1 MSLLD
6 LVRARSMHVRS
17 RAVGDDV
24 MATWLASVLSMIRW
38 NVCVAL
44 HHDIDMNKSALEAA
58 YKGLLTRNRLR
69 PDSHQQALV
78 TRLANLQDE
87 LANTN
92 HATFIPRQPSTP
104 PRGLY
109 IYGSV
114 GTGKSRIADLFTAT
128 LPREI
133 SRRRVHFHE
142 FMNDIHHRLHLA
154 RQSPNYS
161 GDPLIQIGKTIRQE
175 SRVLCFDEFQLTDI
189 ADAMIMARLFG
200 SIWREGGVMVST
212 SNRHPN
218 GLYENGLNRDI
229 VMPFIREV
237 QRRCEVW
244 EIGGRDDYRMASG
257 TGGAERA
264 ETFFTDESLFQKSL
278 QEAMNDNRLEQ
289 VSLPVYGSRKLEVQ
303 AVEAAESKKESP
315 TSPASPRRLDLIS
328 GTFAQFCDK
337 SLGAADYHA
346 LCSSTSTIFISGLRQ
361 FQSIDKDRVR
371 RFITLVDLA
380 YEKGTRVIC
389 QSTVP
394 LGEVFV
400 NIVPVD
406 SKVQNKLAEGM
417 RVKAGGGAS
426 SSMMST
432 FIGETEWSATGLA
445 EASLATG
452 GAGESDVGFAVGR
465 AISRLYEMG
474 SAGYGVRD

>member
-1 MSLLD
+1 M
-6 LVRARSMHVRS
+6 
-17 RAVGDDV
+17 
-24 MATWLASVLSMIRW
+24 T
-38 NVCVAL
+38 
-44 HHDIDMNKSALEAA
+44 KSALEAA

-78 TRLANLQDE
+78 ARLAGLQNE
-87 LANTN
+87 LATTN
-92 HATFIPRQPSTP
+92 NATLIHRQPSIS
-104 PRGLY
+104 GLY

-128 LPREI
+128 LPQEI
-133 SRRRVHFHE
+133 TRRRVHFHE
-142 FMNDIHHRLHLA
+142 FMNDIHHRLHIA

-161 GDPLIQIGKTIRQE
+161 GDPLIQIGRTIRQE

-212 SNRHPN
+212 SNRHPS
-218 GLYENGLNRDI
+218 GLYENGLNRDV

-244 EIGGRDDYRMASG
+244 EIGGREDYRMASG
-257 TGGAERA
+257 AGSDGGKERT
-264 ETFFTDESLFQKSL
+264 ETFLTDESLFQKKL
-278 QEAMNDNRLEQ
+278 EEAIGDKRLEQ
-289 VSLPVYGSRKLEVQ
+289 VSLSVYGSRKLEVQ
-303 AVEAAESKKESP
+303 AVAAATLNNDSTTPSGSP
-315 TSPASPRRLDLIS
+315 GRLDLIS

-371 RFITLVDLA
+371 RFITLIDLA

-389 QSTVP
+389 HSTVP

-406 SKVQNKLAEGM
+406 SKLQNKLAAGM

-445 EASLATG
+445 DASLATG

>member
-1 MSLLD
+1 M
-6 LVRARSMHVRS
+6 
-17 RAVGDDV
+17 
-24 MATWLASVLSMIRW
+24 T
-38 NVCVAL
+38 
-44 HHDIDMNKSALEAA
+44 KSALEAA

-78 TRLANLQDE
+78 ARLAGLQNE

-92 HATFIPRQPSTP
+92 NATLIHRHP
-104 PRGLY
+104 PISGLY

-128 LPREI
+128 LPQEI
-133 SRRRVHFHE
+133 TRRRVHFHE
-142 FMNDIHHRLHLA
+142 FMNDIHHRLHIA

-212 SNRHPN
+212 SNRHPS
-218 GLYENGLNRDI
+218 GLYENGLNRDV

-244 EIGGRDDYRMASG
+244 EIGGREDYRMASG
-257 TGGAERA
+257 AGGAGGKERV
-264 ETFFTDESLFQKSL
+264 ETFLTDEKLFQKRL
-278 QEAMNDNRLEQ
+278 EDAMGGNRLEQ
-289 VSLPVYGSRKLEVQ
+289 VSLSVYGSRKLEVQ
-303 AVEAAESKKESP
+303 AVAAANSNNESTTPTGSP
-315 TSPASPRRLDLIS
+315 ERLDLIS

-337 SLGAADYHA
+337 SLGPADYHA

-371 RFITLVDLA
+371 RFITLIDLA

-389 QSTVP
+389 HSTVP

-406 SKVQNKLAEGM
+406 SKVQNKLAAGM

-445 EASLATG
+445 DASLATG

-474 SAGYGVRD
+474 SSGYGVRD

>member
-1 MSLLD
+1 M
-6 LVRARSMHVRS
+6 R
-17 RAVGDDV
+17 
-24 MATWLASVLSMIRW
+24 
-38 NVCVAL
+38 
-44 HHDIDMNKSALEAA
+44 KFALEAA

-69 PDSHQQALV
+69 PDPHQEALV
-78 TRLANLQDE
+78 TRLAGLQDE

-92 HATFIPRQPSTP
+92 NATLIHRQPAIS
-104 PRGLY
+104 GLY

-128 LPREI
+128 LPQEI
-133 SRRRVHFHE
+133 TRRRVHFHE
-142 FMNDIHHRLHLA
+142 FMNDIHHRLHTA
-154 RQSPNYS
+154 RQSPNYR

-218 GLYENGLNRDI
+218 GLYENGLNRDV

-244 EIGGRDDYRMASG
+244 EIGGREDYRMASG
-257 TGGAERA
+257 AGGAGGRERV
-264 ETFFTDESLFQKSL
+264 ETFLTDESLFQRRL
-278 QEAMNDNRLEQ
+278 EEAIGSNRLEQ
-289 VSLPVYGSRKLEVQ
+289 ASLSVYGSRKLEVQ
-303 AVEAAESKKESP
+303 AVAAAPSTDDSATATTKSG
-315 TSPASPRRLDLIS
+315 RFDLVS

-371 RFITLVDLA
+371 RFITLIDLA

-389 QSTVP
+389 HSTVP

-406 SKVQNKLAEGM
+406 SKLQNKLAAGM

-445 EASLATG
+445 DASLATG

>member
-1 MSLLD
+1 
-6 LVRARSMHVRS
+6 
-17 RAVGDDV
+17 
-24 MATWLASVLSMIRW
+24 
-38 NVCVAL
+38 
-44 HHDIDMNKSALEAA
+44 
-58 YKGLLTRNRLR
+58 
-69 PDSHQQALV
+69 
-78 TRLANLQDE
+78 
-87 LANTN
+87 
-92 HATFIPRQPSTP
+92 
-104 PRGLY
+104 
-109 IYGSV
+109 
-114 GTGKSRIADLFTAT
+114 
-128 LPREI
+128 
-133 SRRRVHFHE
+133 
-142 FMNDIHHRLHLA
+142 
-154 RQSPNYS
+154 
-161 GDPLIQIGKTIRQE
+161 
-175 SRVLCFDEFQLTDI
+175 
-189 ADAMIMARLFG
+189 
-200 SIWREGGVMVST
+200 MVST

>member
-1 MSLLD
+1 M
-6 LVRARSMHVRS
+6 
-17 RAVGDDV
+17 
-24 MATWLASVLSMIRW
+24 T
-38 NVCVAL
+38 
-44 HHDIDMNKSALEAA
+44 KSALEAA
-58 YKGLLTRNRLR
+58 YKGLLTRKRLR

-78 TRLANLQDE
+78 ARLAGLQNE

-92 HATFIPRQPSTP
+92 NATLIHRHP
-104 PRGLY
+104 PISGLY

-128 LPREI
+128 LPQEI
-133 SRRRVHFHE
+133 TRRRVHFHE
-142 FMNDIHHRLHLA
+142 FMNDIHHRLHIA

-212 SNRHPN
+212 SNRHPS
-218 GLYENGLNRDI
+218 GLYENGLNRDV

-244 EIGGRDDYRMASG
+244 EIGGREDYRMASG
-257 TGGAERA
+257 AGGAGAKERV
-264 ETFFTDESLFQKSL
+264 ETFLTDENVFQKRL
-278 QEAMNDNRLEQ
+278 EEAMGGNRLEQ
-289 VSLPVYGSRKLEVQ
+289 VSLSVYGSRKLEVQ
-303 AVEAAESKKESP
+303 AVAAAKSNNDSKTPTGSP
-315 TSPASPRRLDLIS
+315 GRLDLIS

-337 SLGAADYHA
+337 SLGPADYHA

-371 RFITLVDLA
+371 RFITLIDLA

-406 SKVQNKLAEGM
+406 SKLQNKLAAGM

-445 EASLATG
+445 DASLATG

-474 SAGYGVRD
+474 SSGYGIRD

>member
-1 MSLLD
+1 MS
-6 LVRARSMHVRS
+6 
-17 RAVGDDV
+17 
-24 MATWLASVLSMIRW
+24 
-38 NVCVAL
+38 
-44 HHDIDMNKSALEAA
+44 KSALEAA

-69 PDSHQQALV
+69 PDSHQKALV
-78 TRLANLQDE
+78 RRLASLQDE
-87 LANTN
+87 LANAN
-92 HATFIPRQPSTP
+92 HASFIPRQPSTVP
-104 PRGLY
+104 KGLY

-128 LPREI
+128 LPQEI

-142 FMNDIHHRLHLA
+142 FMNDVHHRLHLA

-161 GDPLIQIGKTIRQE
+161 GDPLIQIGRTIRRE

-244 EIGGRDDYRMASG
+244 EIGGREDYRMASVAA
-257 TGGAERA
+257 GGKGRT
-264 ETFFTDESLFQKSL
+264 ETFFTDEHTFQNRL
-278 QEAMNDNRLEQ
+278 QEAIGGNHLEQ
-289 VSLPVYGSRKLEVQ
+289 VSLSVYGSRTLEVQ
-303 AVEAAESKKESP
+303 AVAAEALENDR
-315 TSPASPRRLDLIS
+315 PRRHNLIS

-337 SLGAADYHA
+337 SLGSADYHA

-361 FQSIDKDRVR
+361 FQSSDKDRVR
-371 RFITLVDLA
+371 RFITLIDLA
-380 YEKGTRVIC
+380 YEKGARVIC
-389 QSTVP
+389 HSTVP

-445 EASLATG
+445 DASLATG

>member
-1 MSLLD
+1 M
-6 LVRARSMHVRS
+6 
-17 RAVGDDV
+17 
-24 MATWLASVLSMIRW
+24 T
-38 NVCVAL
+38 
-44 HHDIDMNKSALEAA
+44 KSALEAA

-78 TRLANLQDE
+78 ARLAGLQNE

-92 HATFIPRQPSTP
+92 NATLIHRHP
-104 PRGLY
+104 PISGLY

-128 LPREI
+128 LPQEI
-133 SRRRVHFHE
+133 TRRRVHFHE
-142 FMNDIHHRLHLA
+142 FMNDIHHRLHIA

-212 SNRHPN
+212 SNRHPS
-218 GLYENGLNRDI
+218 GLYENGLNRDV

-244 EIGGRDDYRMASG
+244 EIGGREDYRMASG
-257 TGGAERA
+257 AGGAGAKERV
-264 ETFFTDESLFQKSL
+264 ETFLTDENVFQKRL
-278 QEAMNDNRLEQ
+278 EEAMGGNRLEQ
-289 VSLPVYGSRKLEVQ
+289 VSLSVYGSRKLEVQ
-303 AVEAAESKKESP
+303 AVAAAKSNNDSKTPTGSP
-315 TSPASPRRLDLIS
+315 GRLDLIS
-328 GTFAQFCDK
+328 ETFAQFCDK
-337 SLGAADYHA
+337 SLGPADYHA

-371 RFITLVDLA
+371 RFITLIDLA

-389 QSTVP
+389 HSTVP

-406 SKVQNKLAEGM
+406 SKLQNKLAAGM

-445 EASLATG
+445 DASLATG

-474 SAGYGVRD
+474 SSGYGIRD

>member
-1 MSLLD
+1 M
-6 LVRARSMHVRS
+6 R
-17 RAVGDDV
+17 
-24 MATWLASVLSMIRW
+24 
-38 NVCVAL
+38 
-44 HHDIDMNKSALEAA
+44 KFALEAA

-69 PDSHQQALV
+69 PDPHQEALV
-78 TRLANLQDE
+78 TRLAGLQDE

-92 HATFIPRQPSTP
+92 NATLIHRQPAIS
-104 PRGLY
+104 GLY

-128 LPREI
+128 LPQEI
-133 SRRRVHFHE
+133 TRRRVHFHE
-142 FMNDIHHRLHLA
+142 FMNDIHHRLHIA
-154 RQSPNYS
+154 RQSPNYR

-218 GLYENGLNRDI
+218 GLYENGLNRDV

-244 EIGGRDDYRMASG
+244 EIGGREDYRMASG
-257 TGGAERA
+257 AGGAGGRERV
-264 ETFFTDESLFQKSL
+264 ETFLIDESLFQRRL
-278 QEAMNDNRLEQ
+278 EEAIGSNRLEQ
-289 VSLPVYGSRKLEVQ
+289 ASLSVYGSRKLEVQ
-303 AVEAAESKKESP
+303 AVAAAPSTDDSATATTKSG
-315 TSPASPRRLDLIS
+315 RFDLVS

-371 RFITLVDLA
+371 RFITLIDLA

-389 QSTVP
+389 HSTVP

-406 SKVQNKLAEGM
+406 SKLQNKLAAGM

-445 EASLATG
+445 DASLATG

>member
-1 MSLLD
+1 M
-6 LVRARSMHVRS
+6 
-17 RAVGDDV
+17 
-24 MATWLASVLSMIRW
+24 T
-38 NVCVAL
+38 
-44 HHDIDMNKSALEAA
+44 KSALEAA

-78 TRLANLQDE
+78 ARLAGLQDE

-92 HATFIPRQPSTP
+92 NATLIHRQPAIS
-104 PRGLY
+104 GLY

-128 LPREI
+128 LPQEI
-133 SRRRVHFHE
+133 TRRRVHFHE
-142 FMNDIHHRLHLA
+142 FMNDIHHRLHIA
-154 RQSPNYS
+154 RQSPSYS

-212 SNRHPN
+212 SNRHPS
-218 GLYENGLNRDI
+218 GLYENGLNRDV

-244 EIGGRDDYRMASG
+244 EIGGREDYRMASG
-257 TGGAERA
+257 AGGDGGKERT
-264 ETFFTDESLFQKSL
+264 ETFLTDESLFQKKL
-278 QEAMNDNRLEQ
+278 EDAMDGNRLEQ
-289 VSLPVYGSRKLEVQ
+289 VSLSVYGSRKLEVQ
-303 AVEAAESKKESP
+303 AVAAAASNNDSTTPTGSP
-315 TSPASPRRLDLIS
+315 GRLDLIS

-337 SLGAADYHA
+337 SLGPADYHA

-371 RFITLVDLA
+371 RFITLIDLA

-389 QSTVP
+389 HSTVP

-406 SKVQNKLAEGM
+406 SKLQNKLAAGM

-445 EASLATG
+445 DASLATG

>member
-1 MSLLD
+1 M
-6 LVRARSMHVRS
+6 
-17 RAVGDDV
+17 
-24 MATWLASVLSMIRW
+24 T
-38 NVCVAL
+38 
-44 HHDIDMNKSALEAA
+44 KSALEAA

-78 TRLANLQDE
+78 ARLAGLQNE

-92 HATFIPRQPSTP
+92 NATLIHRHP
-104 PRGLY
+104 PISGLY

-128 LPREI
+128 LPQEI
-133 SRRRVHFHE
+133 TRRRVHFHE
-142 FMNDIHHRLHLA
+142 FMNDIHHRLHIA

-212 SNRHPN
+212 SNRHPS
-218 GLYENGLNRDI
+218 GLYENGLNRDV

-244 EIGGRDDYRMASG
+244 EIGGREDYRMASG
-257 TGGAERA
+257 AGGAGAKERV
-264 ETFFTDESLFQKSL
+264 ETFLTDENVFQKRL
-278 QEAMNDNRLEQ
+278 EEAMGGNRLEQ
-289 VSLPVYGSRKLEVQ
+289 VSLSVYGSRKLEVQ
-303 AVEAAESKKESP
+303 AVAAAKSNNDSKTPTGSP
-315 TSPASPRRLDLIS
+315 GRLDLIS

-337 SLGAADYHA
+337 SLGPADYHA

-371 RFITLVDLA
+371 RFITLIDLA

-389 QSTVP
+389 HSTVP

-406 SKVQNKLAEGM
+406 SKVQNKLAAGM

-445 EASLATG
+445 DASLATG

-474 SAGYGVRD
+474 SAGYGIRD

>member
-1 MSLLD
+1 M
-6 LVRARSMHVRS
+6 
-17 RAVGDDV
+17 
-24 MATWLASVLSMIRW
+24 T
-38 NVCVAL
+38 
-44 HHDIDMNKSALEAA
+44 KSALEAA

-78 TRLANLQDE
+78 ARLAGLQNE

-92 HATFIPRQPSTP
+92 NATLIHRHP
-104 PRGLY
+104 PISGLY

-128 LPREI
+128 LPQEI
-133 SRRRVHFHE
+133 TRRRVHFHE
-142 FMNDIHHRLHLA
+142 FMNDIHHRLHIA

-212 SNRHPN
+212 SNRHPS
-218 GLYENGLNRDI
+218 GLYENGLNRDV

-244 EIGGRDDYRMASG
+244 EIGGREDYRMASG
-257 TGGAERA
+257 AGGAGAKERV
-264 ETFFTDESLFQKSL
+264 ETFLTDENVFQKRL
-278 QEAMNDNRLEQ
+278 EEAMGGNRLEQ
-289 VSLPVYGSRKLEVQ
+289 VSLSVYGSRKLEVQ
-303 AVEAAESKKESP
+303 AVAAAKSNNDSKTPTGSP
-315 TSPASPRRLDLIS
+315 GRLDLIS

-337 SLGAADYHA
+337 SLGPADYHA

-371 RFITLVDLA
+371 RFITLIDLA

-406 SKVQNKLAEGM
+406 SKLQNKLAAGM

-445 EASLATG
+445 DASLATG

-474 SAGYGVRD
+474 SAGYGIRD

>member
-1 MSLLD
+1 M
-6 LVRARSMHVRS
+6 
-17 RAVGDDV
+17 
-24 MATWLASVLSMIRW
+24 T
-38 NVCVAL
+38 
-44 HHDIDMNKSALEAA
+44 KSALEAA

-78 TRLANLQDE
+78 ARLAGLQNE
-87 LANTN
+87 LATTN
-92 HATFIPRQPSTP
+92 NATLIHRQPSIS
-104 PRGLY
+104 GLY

-128 LPREI
+128 LPQEI
-133 SRRRVHFHE
+133 TRRRVHFHE
-142 FMNDIHHRLHLA
+142 FMNDIHHRLHIA

-212 SNRHPN
+212 SNRHPS
-218 GLYENGLNRDI
+218 GLYENGLNRDV

-244 EIGGRDDYRMASG
+244 EIGGREDYRMASG
-257 TGGAERA
+257 AGSDGGKERT
-264 ETFFTDESLFQKSL
+264 ETFLTDESLFQKKL
-278 QEAMNDNRLEQ
+278 EEAIGDKRLEQ
-289 VSLPVYGSRKLEVQ
+289 VSLSVYGSRKLEVQ
-303 AVEAAESKKESP
+303 AVAAATSNNDSTTPSGSP
-315 TSPASPRRLDLIS
+315 GRLDLIS

-371 RFITLVDLA
+371 RFITLIDLA

-389 QSTVP
+389 HSTVP

-406 SKVQNKLAEGM
+406 SKLQNKLAAGM

-445 EASLATG
+445 DASLATG

>member
-1 MSLLD
+1 M
-6 LVRARSMHVRS
+6 
-17 RAVGDDV
+17 
-24 MATWLASVLSMIRW
+24 T
-38 NVCVAL
+38 
-44 HHDIDMNKSALEAA
+44 KSALEAA

-78 TRLANLQDE
+78 ARLAGLQNE

-92 HATFIPRQPSTP
+92 NATLIHRHP
-104 PRGLY
+104 PISGLY

-128 LPREI
+128 LPQEI
-133 SRRRVHFHE
+133 TRRRVHFHE
-142 FMNDIHHRLHLA
+142 FMNDIHHRLHIA

-212 SNRHPN
+212 SNRHPS
-218 GLYENGLNRDI
+218 GLYENGLNRDV

-244 EIGGRDDYRMASG
+244 EIGGREDYRMASG
-257 TGGAERA
+257 AGGAGAKERV
-264 ETFFTDESLFQKSL
+264 ETFLTDENVFQKRL
-278 QEAMNDNRLEQ
+278 EEAMGGNRLEQ
-289 VSLPVYGSRKLEVQ
+289 VSLSVYGSRKLEVQ
-303 AVEAAESKKESP
+303 AVAAAKSNNDSKTPTGSP
-315 TSPASPRRLDLIS
+315 GRLDLIS

-337 SLGAADYHA
+337 SLGPADYHA

-371 RFITLVDLA
+371 RFITLIDLA

-406 SKVQNKLAEGM
+406 SKLQNKLAAGM

-445 EASLATG
+445 DASLATG

-474 SAGYGVRD
+474 SSGYGIRD

>member
-1 MSLLD
+1 
-6 LVRARSMHVRS
+6 
-17 RAVGDDV
+17 
-24 MATWLASVLSMIRW
+24 
-38 NVCVAL
+38 
-44 HHDIDMNKSALEAA
+44 
-58 YKGLLTRNRLR
+58 LTRNRLR
-69 PDSHQQALV
+69 PDPHQEALV
-78 TRLANLQDE
+78 TRLAGLQDE

-92 HATFIPRQPSTP
+92 NATLIHRQPAIS
-104 PRGLY
+104 GLY

-128 LPREI
+128 LPQEI
-133 SRRRVHFHE
+133 TRRRVHFHE
-142 FMNDIHHRLHLA
+142 FMNDIHHRLHTA
-154 RQSPNYS
+154 RQSPNYR

-175 SRVLCFDEFQLTDI
+175 SRVLCFDEFQLNDI
-189 ADAMIMARLFG
+189 ADALFMARLFG

-218 GLYENGLNRDI
+218 GLYENGLNRDV

-244 EIGGRDDYRMASG
+244 EIGGREDYRMASG
-257 TGGAERA
+257 AGGAGGRERV
-264 ETFFTDESLFQKSL
+264 ETFLTDESLFQRRL
-278 QEAMNDNRLEQ
+278 EEAIGSNRLEQ
-289 VSLPVYGSRKLEVQ
+289 ASLSVYGSRKLEVQ
-303 AVEAAESKKESP
+303 AVAAAPSTDDSATATTKSG
-315 TSPASPRRLDLIS
+315 RFDLVS

-371 RFITLVDLA
+371 RFITLIDLA

-389 QSTVP
+389 HSTVP

-406 SKVQNKLAEGM
+406 SRLQNKLAAGM

-445 EASLATG
+445 DASLATG

>member
-1 MSLLD
+1 VGVQLID
-6 LVRARSMHVRS
+6 QGNVRS
-17 RAVGDDV
+17 VDDDV
-24 MATWLASVLSMIRW
+24 ITVDVLHSLSRVIRSIE
-38 NVCVAL
+38 CL
-44 HHDIDMNKSALEAA
+44 CYLPTCIDMSKSALEAA

-69 PDSHQQALV
+69 PDTHQQALV
-78 TRLANLQDE
+78 RRLASLQDE

-92 HATFIPRQPSTP
+92 HAPLIPRQQPSIS
-104 PRGLY
+104 GLY

-128 LPREI
+128 LPQDI
-133 SRRRVHFHE
+133 TRRRVHFHE
-142 FMNDIHHRLHLA
+142 FMNDIHHRLHIA
-154 RQSPNYS
+154 RQSPNYR

-244 EIGGRDDYRMASG
+244 EIGGREDYRMASG
-257 TGGAERA
+257 AGGAGGEERA
-264 ETFFTDESLFQKSL
+264 ETFLTDESLFQERL
-278 QEAMNDNRLEQ
+278 EETMGGNRLEP
-289 VSLPVYGSRKLEVQ
+289 VSLSVYGSRKIEVQ
-303 AVEAAESKKESP
+303 AVAAASSKDDS
-315 TSPASPRRLDLIS
+315 TASPRRLDLVS

-346 LCSSTSTIFISGLRQ
+346 LCSSASTIFISGLRQ

-371 RFITLVDLA
+371 RFITLIDLA

-389 QSTVP
+389 HSTVP

-406 SKVQNKLAEGM
+406 SKVQNKLAAGM

>member
-1 MSLLD
+1 M
-6 LVRARSMHVRS
+6 
-17 RAVGDDV
+17 
-24 MATWLASVLSMIRW
+24 T
-38 NVCVAL
+38 
-44 HHDIDMNKSALEAA
+44 KSALEAA

-78 TRLANLQDE
+78 ARLAGLQNE

-92 HATFIPRQPSTP
+92 NATLIHRHP
-104 PRGLY
+104 PISGLY

-128 LPREI
+128 LPQEI
-133 SRRRVHFHE
+133 TRRRVHFHE
-142 FMNDIHHRLHLA
+142 FMNDIHHRLHIA

-212 SNRHPN
+212 SNRHPS
-218 GLYENGLNRDI
+218 GLYENGLNRDV

-244 EIGGRDDYRMASG
+244 EIGGREDYRMASG
-257 TGGAERA
+257 AGGAGGKERV
-264 ETFFTDESLFQKSL
+264 ETFLTDEKLFQKRL
-278 QEAMNDNRLEQ
+278 EDAMGGNRLEQ
-289 VSLPVYGSRKLEVQ
+289 VSLSVYGSRKLEVQ
-303 AVEAAESKKESP
+303 AVAAANSNNKSTTPTGSP
-315 TSPASPRRLDLIS
+315 GRLDLIS

-337 SLGAADYHA
+337 SLGPADYHA

-371 RFITLVDLA
+371 RFITLIDLA

-389 QSTVP
+389 HSTVP

-406 SKVQNKLAEGM
+406 SKVQNKLAAGM

-445 EASLATG
+445 DASLATG

-474 SAGYGVRD
+474 SSGYGTRD

>member
-1 MSLLD
+1 M
-6 LVRARSMHVRS
+6 
-17 RAVGDDV
+17 
-24 MATWLASVLSMIRW
+24 T
-38 NVCVAL
+38 
-44 HHDIDMNKSALEAA
+44 KSALEAA

-78 TRLANLQDE
+78 ARLAGLQNE

-92 HATFIPRQPSTP
+92 NATLIHRHP
-104 PRGLY
+104 PISGLY

-128 LPREI
+128 LPQEI
-133 SRRRVHFHE
+133 TRRRVHFHE
-142 FMNDIHHRLHLA
+142 FMNDIHHRLHIA

-212 SNRHPN
+212 SNRHPS
-218 GLYENGLNRDI
+218 GLYENGLNRDV

-244 EIGGRDDYRMASG
+244 EIGGREDYRMASG
-257 TGGAERA
+257 AGGAGGKERV
-264 ETFFTDESLFQKSL
+264 ETFLTDEKLFQKRL
-278 QEAMNDNRLEQ
+278 EDAMGGNRLEQ
-289 VSLPVYGSRKLEVQ
+289 VSLSVYGSRKLEVQ
-303 AVEAAESKKESP
+303 AVAAANSNNKSTTPTGSP
-315 TSPASPRRLDLIS
+315 GRLDLIS

-337 SLGAADYHA
+337 SLGPADYHA

-371 RFITLVDLA
+371 RFITLIDLA

-389 QSTVP
+389 HSTVP

-406 SKVQNKLAEGM
+406 SKLQNKLAAGM

-445 EASLATG
+445 DASLATG

-474 SAGYGVRD
+474 SSGYGIRD

>member
-1 MSLLD
+1 M
-6 LVRARSMHVRS
+6 
-17 RAVGDDV
+17 
-24 MATWLASVLSMIRW
+24 T
-38 NVCVAL
+38 
-44 HHDIDMNKSALEAA
+44 KSALEAA

-78 TRLANLQDE
+78 ARLAGLQNE

-92 HATFIPRQPSTP
+92 NATLIHRHP
-104 PRGLY
+104 PISGLY

-128 LPREI
+128 LPQEI
-133 SRRRVHFHE
+133 TRRRVHFHE
-142 FMNDIHHRLHLA
+142 FMNDIHHRLHIA

-212 SNRHPN
+212 SNRHPS
-218 GLYENGLNRDI
+218 GLYENGLNRDVI
-229 VMPFIREV
+229 MPFIREV

-244 EIGGRDDYRMASG
+244 EIGGREDYRMASG
-257 TGGAERA
+257 AGGAGAKERV
-264 ETFFTDESLFQKSL
+264 ETFLTDENVFQKRL
-278 QEAMNDNRLEQ
+278 EEAMGGNRLEQ
-289 VSLPVYGSRKLEVQ
+289 VSLSVYGSRKLEVQ
-303 AVEAAESKKESP
+303 AVAAAKSNNDSKTPTGSP
-315 TSPASPRRLDLIS
+315 GRLDLIS

-337 SLGAADYHA
+337 SLGPADYHA

-371 RFITLVDLA
+371 RFITLIDLA

-389 QSTVP
+389 HSTVP

-406 SKVQNKLAEGM
+406 SKLQNKLAAGM

-445 EASLATG
+445 DASLATG

-474 SAGYGVRD
+474 SSGYGIRD